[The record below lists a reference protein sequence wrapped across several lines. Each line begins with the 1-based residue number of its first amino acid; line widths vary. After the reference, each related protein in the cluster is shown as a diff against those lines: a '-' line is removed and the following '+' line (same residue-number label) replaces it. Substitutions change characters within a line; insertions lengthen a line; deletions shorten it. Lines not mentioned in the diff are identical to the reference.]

1 MSNATEEYETL
12 IQLLRGR
19 MSFRKLKPDPIPE
32 EFVEKILE
40 AGRWA
45 MSGANSQPWEYIVV
59 KDPDTKSRLWEAFQE
74 GNRDF
79 IFWMEQQRIEEL
91 RHPSFQRKGTP
102 EEQLASLKK
111 EEGWSMA
118 PILIVVVGDGR
129 KQWGTVQGAHTFGRC
144 QTHLTDSLANT
155 SFSIHLAASA
165 LGLGAQW
172 STVHVQEPM
181 KRILNVPDLV
191 MLYLIIP
198 IGYPAVQKR
207 PGWRIDLPRL
217 VHQEKYDMNRY
228 LSNRDALQY
237 LLDLRKGTISKYRS
251 SGHSDIKSKL
261 DVD

>member
-1 MSNATEEYETL
+1 MTQTTPEYEML
-12 IQLLRGR
+12 IELLRDR
-19 MSFRKLKPDPIPE
+19 MSFRKLKPDPVPD

-59 KDPDTKSRLWEAFQE
+59 KNAETKARLWEAFQE

-91 RHPSFQRKGTP
+91 RHPSYHRKGNA

-111 EEGWSMA
+111 EEGWSKA
-118 PILIVVVGDGR
+118 PVLIVVVGDGR
-129 KQWGTVQGAHTFGRC
+129 KQWGTVQGAHTFGRG

-155 SFSIHLAASA
+155 SFAMHMAASA

-181 KRILNVPDLV
+181 KRVLNIPDLV

-198 IGYPAVQKR
+198 IGYPAVDRR
-207 PGWRIDLPRL
+207 PGWRLDLSRL
-217 VHQEKYDMNRY
+217 VHREAYEPQKY
-228 LSNRDALQY
+228 LSNREAFEY
-237 LLDLRKGTISKYRS
+237 LLELRKGTISKYRS
-251 SGHSDIKSKL
+251 SGIPEIRSKL
-261 DVD
+261 EKD